1 LIKTEVTREEL
12 IDTLDS
18 LNSSGIYIKELD
30 TFITPTGEDA
40 LVVVVRDDSDFET
53 AKRIATVI
61 KTKRQFVIS
70 KRLDTR
76 MSLINPIHYQSLQ
89 IE

>member
-1 LIKTEVTREEL
+1 MIKTEVTREEL
-12 IDTLDS
+12 IGVLDS

-30 TFITPTGEDA
+30 TFVAPTGEDA
-40 LVVVVRDDSDFET
+40 IVVVVQDDSDFED
-53 AKRIATVI
+53 AKRIAAVI

-76 MSLINPIHYQSLQ
+76 MSLINPIHYQPLFN
-89 IE
+89 E